1 MKIPSLF
8 EIVLDPERAQIEQ
21 LEPSLFDIVLR
32 PEDFIKESAE
42 DESGLL
48 EENPDRQQPK
58 DPNDYDQFRYQTQ
71 WSQSG
76 FFLVSYS
83 HFSLQDL
90 YFKGLFKKIV

>member
-21 LEPSLFDIVLR
+21 LEPTLFDIVLR

-48 EENPDRQQPK
+48 EENPEVDQQQPK
-58 DPNDYDQFRYQTQ
+58 DPNDYDQFRYHTQ
-71 WSQSG
+71 G
-76 FFLVSYS
+76 TL
-83 HFSLQDL
+83 
-90 YFKGLFKKIV
+90 